1 MDQKEKTEICTR
13 VEKKRG
19 FVVEKEGDMFI
30 RLAVQWHFE
39 GDKEMYKH
47 DRQ

>member
-1 MDQKEKTEICTR
+1 MHQSR
-13 VEKKRG
+13 KKKG
-19 FVVEKEGDMFI
+19 EFVVEKEGDMFI
-30 RLAVQWHFE
+30 RLAARWHFE